1 MNQPGIDR
9 FKIKCM
15 KKNFTSLRLFLAL
28 VACLLLTA
36 CGQKENPETESGED
50 LSTEQAADAPRLS
63 LAEQVE
69 KLAAELESEA
79 ETEEDKQETKARRKR
94 LEFIQQA
101 QETSEL
107 REKTCEEIIDEY
119 EEAIRN
125 YMKGEGSQED
135 YTRFNNDPFFTD
147 CRNQDETHRDRIRAL
162 RAELREFSRNR

>member
-1 MNQPGIDR
+1 M
-9 FKIKCM
+9 
-15 KKNFTSLRLFLAL
+15 KNFTSLRLFLAL
-28 VACLLLTA
+28 VACLLITA
-36 CGQKENPETESGED
+36 CGQKEQPESEYEEE

-79 ETEEDKQETKARRKR
+79 EKEEDKQETKARRKR

-135 YTRFNNDPFFTD
+135 YTRFNNDPFFIV
-147 CRNQDETHRDRIRAL
+147 CRNQDEAYRNRIRKL
-162 RAELREFSRNR
+162 RAELREFNRNR

>member
-1 MNQPGIDR
+1 M
-9 FKIKCM
+9 
-15 KKNFTSLRLFLAL
+15 KNFTSLRLFLAL
-28 VACLLLTA
+28 VACLLITA
-36 CGQKENPETESGED
+36 CGQKEQPESEYEEE
-50 LSTEQAADAPRLS
+50 LSTEQAAEAPRLS
-63 LAEQVE
+63 LAEQAE
-69 KLAAELESEA
+69 QLAAELESEA
-79 ETEEDKQETKARRKR
+79 ETEEDKQETKARRQR
-94 LEFIQQA
+94 LEAIQQA

-135 YTRFNNDPFFTD
+135 YTRFNNDPFFID